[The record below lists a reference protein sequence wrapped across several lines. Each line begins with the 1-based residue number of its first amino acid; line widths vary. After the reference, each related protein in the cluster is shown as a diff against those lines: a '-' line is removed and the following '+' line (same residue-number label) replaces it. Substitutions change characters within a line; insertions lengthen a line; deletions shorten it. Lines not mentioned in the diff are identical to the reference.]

1 MIIKDWKRL
10 FGSMNYFLKLMFFK
24 KNFDVVFVSST
35 SFNRGENGENVLFKP
50 MIECCKKNNLT
61 YVIFEDTYF
70 KSHIDFK
77 VNENSISFDFIFIIQ
92 VILKK
97 IYNLIYKQPISLDE
111 IYLQDLKV
119 SKNFKKIVF

>member
-70 KSHIDFK
+70 
-77 VNENSISFDFIFIIQ
+77 
-92 VILKK
+92 
-97 IYNLIYKQPISLDE
+97 
-111 IYLQDLKV
+111 
-119 SKNFKKIVF
+119 